1 MILENFTALEIC
13 VFVALIFFG
22 LAILIGIIAPAIFA
36 WADRW
41 IDRTRNVISD
51 KVVSEKTETEN

>member
-13 VFVALIFFG
+13 VFVALIV
-22 LAILIGIIAPAIFA
+22 LGIAFIVSVVMPPIFA

-41 IDRTRNVISD
+41 IDRTRNSIEDKVSSSD
-51 KVVSEKTETEN
+51 KKD

>member
-13 VFVALIFFG
+13 VFVALIIFG
-22 LAILIGIIAPAIFA
+22 IAILIGIIAPTIYA

-51 KVVSEKTETEN
+51 KVVSEPAEKGN